1 MGVNL
6 AAGPVAGPT
15 SLAGSDQILP
25 VHRSIREYRPDP
37 IPAELLVRLLTTA
50 QHAPTDATAQM
61 ATLIRVADPELRARI
76 ARLSG
81 EQDHI
86 LTAPEFFVVCADL
99 FRLQTIL
106 EANGLTAGRY
116 PASGLHFAT
125 VDAALVA
132 QRLVD
137 AAEICGL
144 GICCIGGIL
153 DAIEEVVEL
162 LVLPSGVVPLFGL
175 CLGWPA
181 EEPQE
186 RPRVALDSMV
196 YTDRYGNYA
205 GPSIEQDVATMA
217 AITSRGDWLNVLAT
231 YFGSGGV
238 MEEREWP
245 WRRVL
250 ARQGFASWSE

>member
-1 MGVNL
+1 MEGI
-6 AAGPVAGPT
+6 VAGEPAPG
-15 SLAGSDQILP
+15 LRDLNGIDQILP

-37 IPAELLVRLLTTA
+37 ISEDLLVRLLATA

-61 ATLIRVADPELRARI
+61 ATLIRVVDPELRGRLAS
-76 ARLSG
+76 LSG
-81 EQDHI
+81 DQEHI
-86 LTAPEFFVVCADL
+86 LTAAEFFVVCADL
-99 FRLQTIL
+99 YRLQTIL
-106 EANGLTAGRY
+106 QANGLTPGRY
-116 PASGLHFAT
+116 PATGLHFAT

-153 DAIEEVVEL
+153 DAIEEIVEL
-162 LVLPSGVVPLFGL
+162 LALPSGAVPLFGL

-186 RPRVALDSMV
+186 RPRVALESIV
-196 YTDRYGNYA
+196 HTDRYGNYPGA
-205 GPSIEQDVATMA
+205 RIEQDVAAMA
-217 AITSRGDWLNVLAT
+217 PITHSGDWLKVLAS
-231 YFGSGGV
+231 YFAEGGV

-245 WRRVL
+245 WRRAL
-250 ARQGFASWSE
+250 ARQGFATWCE